1 VDKNGP
7 GIDRMVE
14 DNIITYP
21 RQEFLKQAVNVAEL
35 KGLEIGAL
43 DEPLVKKEDTRLGG
57 RIFYLD
63 HLPTEE
69 LCKKYE
75 ADPSV
80 DVDNIVPVDFFC
92 RNGNIVEA
100 TGGIIF
106 DYVVASHVIEH
117 TPNLLQFLID
127 IHKILKPGGQLI
139 LIIPD
144 KRFSFDVNRPV
155 TTFGAVLEKY
165 SANETKPSIS
175 AVYDHFALANAT
187 SGHNI
192 WYGSIK
198 PEDGR
203 LLASEEFAW
212 KAAQS
217 VLKNERYFDV
227 HVNIFTP
234 ASFFEIVRKAIS
246 HNLVKFEV
254 EKFKDTEIGQIEF
267 MIVLKKNK
275 GIHDKEVKMRCLG
288 SIPRLTFESQLS
300 PYMPQVKALSEALER
315 SSQTLLEQQIELGKI
330 NANLNN
336 ERETKRRA
344 EEELGIAQRVLDRKS
359 VRFALAT
366 ANIVF
371 KFFQKSNV
379 KKAK

>member
-1 VDKNGP
+1 
-7 GIDRMVE
+7 MVE

-144 KRFSFDVNRPV
+144 KRFTFDVNRPV
-155 TTFGAVLEKY
+155 TTFGEALEKY
-165 SANETKPSIS
+165 CTNETKPSIS

-187 SGHNI
+187 SGHNV
-192 WYGSIK
+192 WYGSVK
-198 PEDGR
+198 PEDNR
-203 LLASEEFAW
+203 LLASEQFAW
-212 KAAQS
+212 QAAQS
-217 VLKNERYFDV
+217 VLKNGEYFDV

-234 ASFFEIVRKAIS
+234 ASFFEILRKAIS
-246 HNLVKFEV
+246 YNLVEFEV
-254 EKFKDTEIGQIEF
+254 EKFSDTAIGQIEF
-267 MIVLKKNK
+267 MVALKKNK
-275 GIHDKEVKMRCLG
+275 EVRHKRVMAHRL
-288 SIPRLTFESQLS
+288 STIPKFNLESQLS
-300 PYMPQVKALSEALER
+300 PYMPQVKALSEALET
-315 SSQTLLEQQIELGKI
+315 SSKTLLEQQIELGKI

-336 ERETKRRA
+336 ERETKMRIQ
-344 EEELGIAQRVLDRKS
+344 EELGIAQRVLDRKS

-366 ANIVF
+366 ANILF
-371 KFFQKSNV
+371 KFFQKVNSR
-379 KKAK
+379 KAK